1 MMKQGESTK
10 ERIIKAANTLFY
22 QRGYTHTSFSDIVKS
37 TGLSKGNITYHFK
50 SKEDI
55 LHAVIESR
63 LQKTRH
69 TLAALD
75 NDFSSGKERLDKFV
89 TNLLGGK
96 TELSRY
102 GCPNGTLASE
112 LSKNKDFPSEF
123 NRSIFEEIRVWLGKQ
138 FRDITKLSQE
148 EADSMAMDLLMR
160 AQGICVFSAAYQDET
175 LFETEIQ
182 KLHEWVKGL

>member
-1 MMKQGESTK
+1 MKQGESTK
-10 ERIIKAANTLFY
+10 ERIIKAADTLFY
-22 QRGYTHTSFSDIVKS
+22 QRGYTYTSFSDIVKS
-37 TGLSKGNITYHFK
+37 TGLSKGNITYHYK

-55 LHAVIESR
+55 LNAVIETR

-69 TLAALD
+69 TLTALD
-75 NDFSSGKERLDKFV
+75 NDFSSGKERLDKFI

-112 LSKNKDFPSEF
+112 LSKNKDFPSAF
-123 NRSIFEEIRVWLGKQ
+123 NRSIFEEMRTWLAKQ
-138 FRDITKLSQE
+138 FQDVTQSSQQD
-148 EADSMAMDLLMR
+148 ADSMAMDLLMR

-182 KLHEWVKGL
+182 KLHAWIKGL